1 MAEHDIKKT
10 TKEFLKIGG
19 LETEKMEFCYSYGE
33 NKETDANILKDI
45 KKVKKYT
52 TSSSV
57 SKSEWIPQ

>member
-33 NKETDANILKDI
+33 NKETDAKYLKRY
-45 KKVKKYT
+45 KKGKKIYH
-52 TSSSV
+52 
-57 SKSEWIPQ
+57 